1 MLTVTPCAAAPRCS
15 LALAAGAPVV
25 SAMLCSGATAQAPIK
40 APSAAAAASCDFT
53 FGPSRFQC
61 DAQGL
66 LKEPGT
72 PGADLVC

>member
-1 MLTVTPCAAAPRCS
+1 
-15 LALAAGAPVV
+15 
-25 SAMLCSGATAQAPIK
+25 MLCSGATAQAPIK